1 MTAGQIILIIATAFV
16 VFLYIKK
23 FLLARSIKQY
33 SAASV
38 KDKMKNGKG
47 SILLDVRTNAE
58 RSSQS
63 IGGSIH
69 IPLDELRNRKAEL
82 KKFKD
87 KEIICYCRTGS
98 RSLNAAALLQKDGFN
113 IANLT
118 GGLLKY
124 NFKNK

>member
-1 MTAGQIILIIATAFV
+1 MTAGQIILAVAAALV
-16 VFLYIKK
+16 VFLYVKK
-23 FLLARSIKQY
+23 FLLMRSVKQY

-38 KDKMKNGKG
+38 KDKMKNGKD
-47 SILLDVRTNAE
+47 SILLDVRTNEE

-63 IGGSIH
+63 ISGSIH

-87 KEIICYCRTGS
+87 KEIICYCRSGN
-98 RSLNAAALLQKDGFN
+98 RSLKAAALLRKDGFN
-113 IANLT
+113 TANLT

-124 NFKNK
+124 KFNN